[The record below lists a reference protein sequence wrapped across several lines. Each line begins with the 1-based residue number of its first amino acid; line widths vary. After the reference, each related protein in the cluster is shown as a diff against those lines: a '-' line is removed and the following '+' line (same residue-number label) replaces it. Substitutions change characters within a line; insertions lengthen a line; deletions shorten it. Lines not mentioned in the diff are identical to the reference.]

1 MSVSA
6 GATVIESPVCTPQG
20 SKFSME
26 QITTALSSASRIT
39 SISYSFQPRIDSST
53 STSPIGDR
61 SRPRC
66 TFWSNSSRLN
76 AMPEPEPPS
85 VKLGR
90 ITAGRPIS
98 ASTSRAS
105 ASDFTMRPRQ
115 VSSPIFRIVS
125 LKISRSSPRRIA
137 SARAPIISTPCFAST
152 PWRSSSSARLSAV
165 WPPSVGSTA
174 SGFSTSITFS
184 SICQVSGSM

>member
-1 MSVSA
+1 
-6 GATVIESPVCTPQG
+6 VIESPVWTPQG

-26 QITTALSSASRIT
+26 QITTALSSASRMT

-53 STSPIGDR
+53 STSPTGER
-61 SRPRC
+61 SRPRW
-66 TFWSNSSRLN
+66 TFVSNSSRFQ

-90 ITAGRPIS
+90 MTAGRPIS

-105 ASDFTMRPRQ
+105 GRLFTIRPRQ
-115 VSSPIFRIVS
+115 VSRPIFRIVC
-125 LKISRSSPRRIA
+125 LKISRSSPRLIA
-137 SARAPIISTPCFAST
+137 SAFAPIISTPCRARM
-152 PWRSSSSARLSAV
+152 PRRSSSMARLSAV

-174 SGFSTSITFS
+174 SGFSISITFS
-184 SICQVSGSM
+184 SISQVSGST